1 MFGAKVIDQNKLKAI
16 LKQYKSLQFN
26 FISRKGKDRK
36 MKLKSPSSFS

>member
-16 LKQYKSLQFN
+16 LKQYKSLQFI